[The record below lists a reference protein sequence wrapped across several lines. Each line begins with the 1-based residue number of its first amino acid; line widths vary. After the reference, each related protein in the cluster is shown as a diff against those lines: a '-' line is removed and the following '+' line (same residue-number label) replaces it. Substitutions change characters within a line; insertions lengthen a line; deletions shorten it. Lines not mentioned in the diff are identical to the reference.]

1 MPELMIGCSESK
13 GKITQENAFKQKK
26 KKQKSESHESE
37 QVYISVHKVSQ
48 LFEVTLIPALYYCH

>member
-1 MPELMIGCSESK
+1 MDALKAK
-13 GKITQENAFKQKK
+13 GKLPKK
-26 KKQKSESHESE
+26 MLLNKRKRNRKETGHESE